1 MLNSLCKCL
10 YFWADKEEEIDY
22 SVLPKIDQADVSLD
36 VTKTGNIF
44 ITNMMEIN
52 ISIRLIFYN
61 EILGQDVVI
70 VKNGRRLCGTGGALA
85 KVPISQNKAYFE
97 VKIQANGAWGIG
109 LATRK
114 VDLNRLPLGADT
126 ESWVLR

>member
-1 MLNSLCKCL
+1 
-10 YFWADKEEEIDY
+10 
-22 SVLPKIDQADVSLD
+22 

-44 ITNMMEIN
+44 IANMMEIN

-85 KVPISQNKAYFE
+85 NVPIIQNKAYFE

>member
-85 KVPISQNKAYFE
+85 NVPIIQNKAYFE

>member
-44 ITNMMEIN
+44 ITNMIEIN

-85 KVPISQNKAYFE
+85 NVPIIQNKAYFE